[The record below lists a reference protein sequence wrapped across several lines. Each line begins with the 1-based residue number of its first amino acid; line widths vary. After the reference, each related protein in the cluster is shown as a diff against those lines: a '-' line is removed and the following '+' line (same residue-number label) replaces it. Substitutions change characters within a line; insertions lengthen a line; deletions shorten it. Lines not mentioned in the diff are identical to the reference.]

1 MQKLESI
8 AERIRRDFDARTA
21 ARDKALATA
30 RQLTRACS
38 LAIRAA
44 HRLETDTST
53 RLSAGTST
61 RLSAGTSTRLS
72 AGTSTRL
79 SAGTSTRLS
88 AGTSTRLSAGT
99 STRLSAGEMAGQLSE
114 ARSLADALR
123 AELQGYPDLFHAGYT
138 QDALKE
144 FVEANATCALIQNQ
158 SLPTPEELGVG
169 GATYLNGL
177 AEVVGELRRRTLDIL
192 RHGYSQEAERLLGL
206 MDDIYGVLVSMDYP
220 DAITSG
226 LRRQT
231 DVARS
236 IIEKT
241 RGDITFSLR
250 GEHLEQAIGKLIV
263 QLNGEQARVGKEAGA
278 FVAQGEDD

>member
-8 AERIRRDFDARTA
+8 AEQIRHDFDARTA

-44 HRLETDTST
+44 HRVESDT
-53 RLSAGTST
+53 
-61 RLSAGTSTRLS
+61 
-72 AGTSTRL
+72 
-79 SAGTSTRLS
+79 
-88 AGTSTRLSAGT
+88 
-99 STRLSAGEMAGQLSE
+99 MAGQLSE

-123 AELQGYPDLFHAGYT
+123 AELQTYPDLFHAGYT

-158 SLPTPEELGVG
+158 PLPTPEELGVG

-250 GEHLEQAIGKLIV
+250 GEHLEQAIGKLIG
-263 QLNGEQARVGKEAGA
+263 QLNGDQPEVGKEAGK
-278 FVAQGEDD
+278 FIEQEDE